1 MNLRNLRNLLVNT
14 VLAVLAFL
22 GAVFLMDKALDAN
35 EQDTCWRVQRQH
47 DMGYPVTAPDW
58 CEGK

>member
-1 MNLRNLRNLLVNT
+1 MNLRNLFVN
-14 VLAVLAFL
+14 AVLFAVAVL
-22 GAVFLMDKALDAN
+22 GAVFLMDKALDAS
-35 EQDTCWRVQRQH
+35 EQEDCWRVQRQH